1 MKKTILFIVISM
13 LIFIMFIGCENKKTG
28 VVNENPPAAS
38 TKLMALTVV
47 GDVLE
52 VKEEEEMILVDS
64 IVDTAKGKIWITID
78 DKTNFF
84 ESTKEGTSIPYH
96 DVSRKFTVGNHVEI
110 YIENG
115 VMESNPM
122 KGRATAV
129 YVNEIK

>member
-13 LIFIMFIGCENKKTG
+13 LIFTMFIGCESKKTEA
-28 VVNENPPAAS
+28 VNKNPPAAS
-38 TKLMALTVV
+38 TKLMAPTVV

-52 VKEEEEMILVDS
+52 VKEEEMILVDS

-96 DVSRKFTVGNHVEI
+96 DVSRKFAVGNHVEI
-110 YIENG
+110 YIEDG

-129 YVNEIK
+129 YVNETN

>member
-1 MKKTILFIVISM
+1 MKKTILFIIISM
-13 LIFIMFIGCENKKTG
+13 LTFMMFIGCESKKTE

-38 TKLMALTVV
+38 TKLMAPTVV

-52 VKEEEEMILVDS
+52 VKEEGKKILVDS
-64 IVDTAKGKIWITID
+64 IVDTAKGKIWVTID

-84 ESTKEGTSIPYH
+84 ENTKEGTSIPYH

-110 YIENG
+110 YIEDG
-115 VMESNPM
+115 VMESSPM

-129 YVNEIK
+129 YVNETK

>member
-38 TKLMALTVV
+38 TKLMAPTVV

-52 VKEEEEMILVDS
+52 VKEEEMILVDS

-84 ESTKEGTSIPYH
+84 ENTKEGTSIPYH

-110 YIENG
+110 YIEDG
-115 VMESNPM
+115 VMESDPM

-129 YVNEIK
+129 YVNETN